1 MNAQENNGD
10 IPMNKKTLIN
20 QLITSVTEENV
31 RRLLKERV
39 LQEPE
44 VKFRELGK
52 CALRWTNMRTTEG
65 KINQLNS
72 KAVLDSGAV
81 TNSDAVVNNGA
92 NSGSGCVREP
102 SNGVRNNIP
111 SDISSHSAP
120 IIRSTTERNW
130 GS

>member
-52 CALRWTNMRTTEG
+52 CALRWTNMRTTEV
-65 KINQLNS
+65 KINLLNS
-72 KAVLDSGAV
+72 EAILASGAV

-92 NSGSGCVREP
+92 NSGSVCVREP